1 MAFSSCVLPDSL
13 RTISGGVGD
22 PDDSAEFNTDDSK
35 FEPMDFEE
43 LLSIDVGITC
53 DSYFKPMYF
62 ERPLCIDVWTHSALA
77 CSAETRVST
86 MEFTPRSRIWLYCA
100 SMVRRNGHHR
110 MDGEFLLGISLC
122 IVQHSSLECLFQPQV
137 LELGIDC
144 G

>member
-35 FEPMDFEE
+35 FEPMDFERP
-43 LLSIDVGITC
+43 LSIDVW
-53 DSYFKPMYF
+53 YAN
-62 ERPLCIDVWTHSALA
+62 SALA

-137 LELGIDC
+137 LELEIDR

>member
-22 PDDSAEFNTDDSK
+22 PDDLAKFNTDDSK
-35 FEPMDFEE
+35 FESMDFEG
-43 LLSIDVGITC
+43 LLSIDVGITY
-53 DSYFKPMYF
+53 DSYSKPRGSY
-62 ERPLCIDVWTHSALA
+62 EPPLVSYTDSALA
-77 CSAETRVST
+77 YSAETRVST
-86 MEFTPRSRIWLYCA
+86 MEFTPRSRIWLYRA

-137 LELGIDC
+137 LELEIDR